1 MSNAIVEI
9 FTEEI
14 PATLQKQIAQN
25 YHSFVVKKL
34 KDSGILLTE
43 LDIFIGITLNRL
55 VVKMKNIDITD
66 IQIGDFISTT
76 LKEFSIFFPRNMLYP
91 QSSVKW
97 IRPIRNIFACID
109 NTVLLGDFFGIEASN
124 GIYIDKFTFILPIR

>member
-76 LKEFSIFFPRNMLYP
+76 LKEKL
-91 QSSVKW
+91 
-97 IRPIRNIFACID
+97 
-109 NTVLLGDFFGIEASN
+109 FGE
-124 GIYIDKFTFILPIR
+124 